1 MKFCYECGYKLEG
14 FEKFC
19 PECGKEFK
27 NPNDTEDFVGSIFN
41 QLIEDMEDLK
51 EETLNFL
58 EDFDVE
64 DIIDDFSVNSK
75 KALNRDAD
83 YIVRAR
89 RKIEQPGE
97 ERRVIRLC
105 NKAIDVNELNWE
117 AYFLKGIALF
127 NIRRYDES
135 IEEMINSL
143 ALNEE
148 NLEARL
154 YIAKANFYKNDVDYA
169 LKVYDSILN
178 IDDKYSD
185 ALEGKAEIYYIKR
198 NYEKANEFFKKANN
212 ISPLSDEMKDKW
224 DICQEKLDNQ

>member
-148 NLEARL
+148 NLEARS
-154 YIAKANFYKNDVDYA
+154 YIAKANFYTFV
-169 LKVYDSILN
+169 
-178 IDDKYSD
+178 
-185 ALEGKAEIYYIKR
+185 
-198 NYEKANEFFKKANN
+198 
-212 ISPLSDEMKDKW
+212 
-224 DICQEKLDNQ
+224 

>member
-27 NPNDTEDFVGSIFN
+27 SPNDTEDFIGSIFN
-41 QLIEDMEDLK
+41 QVIEDMEQLK
-51 EETLNFL
+51 EETINFL

-64 DIIDDFSVNSK
+64 DLIDDFSINSK

-83 YIVRAR
+83 YIIRAR
-89 RKIEQPGE
+89 RKIEQRGE
-97 ERRVIRLC
+97 ERRVISLC
-105 NKAIDVNELNWE
+105 NKAIDINELNWE

-127 NIRRYDES
+127 NMRRYDES

-148 NLEARL
+148 NLEARA
-154 YIAKANFYKNDVDYA
+154 YIAKANFYKNEVDYA

-198 NYEKANEFFKKANN
+198 NYKKANEFFKKADA

-224 DICQEKLDNQ
+224 DICQKKLDEQ